1 MKLTDIDGFS
11 ALEDITEGFYI
22 VPRDI
27 YENWQTMLAEV
38 DSLRLENHELKK
50 RNAELKLGIGLDPEV
65 YGKCVSDYF
74 MRALSTKPEE
84 FIKLIGSI
92 ATQDYQNKH
101 PNPPEISKTSS

>member
-1 MKLTDIDGFS
+1 MKLTYTDGF
-11 ALEDITEGFYI
+11 LTIDEITDGFY
-22 VPRDI
+22 VLPKDV
-27 YENWQTMLAEV
+27 YEKEQKIIDEV
-38 DSLRLENHELKK
+38 KSLRLENHELKK

-74 MRALSTKPEE
+74 IRALSTKPEE

-101 PNPPEISKTSS
+101 PNPPEISKTPS